1 MVLSILKANYRNF
14 GWQTWALLACYTASG
29 FVALAYE
36 VLWTKLWMIVFGVSL
51 LGVVLTVSAFL
62 GGLGLGSYLGYKT
75 RRWMIHPLR
84 TLALIEA
91 LVACYVLGMPT
102 IVQRLD
108 AIPDFSGNSSGM
120 ILSCLGIM
128 VIPAMAIGMGFSWA
142 VQALNSKKIVAILY
156 GGNTLGGVLGAL
168 APLWMIPQWGWAT
181 ALKQVAYLGLVV
193 AICLGVIS
201 FWSRQIKLAE
211 SPARLLSGGKNRISL
226 WAYAG
231 IGAAALMLEIGWT
244 RWYGTI
250 WLRTEYVLG
259 IILAIYLLGV
269 GLGSLFG
276 HDRKSLRFLR
286 LMPWIA
292 GFGVLIGIL
301 ALPYLATW
309 VEETTWKS
317 LPRYLIGQG
326 VAIALMTLPT
336 TLVLGAW
343 FSMLARLDLAEPEIL
358 YGVNAFGAVVG
369 ALLAGFW
376 LIPHG
381 GTLMVLVTGASLL
394 ILCGLVLA
402 RAWTHWEWGA
412 LVIWAGSVY
421 FILVQIKPVFW
432 LPHDLATAI
441 PVFRYEDAVVSTQ
454 VVQEPN
460 GERILLTDLQ
470 RRDASSDPT
479 AVFIQSNQGRLPLLL
494 HPNPRSVLFE
504 GLGTGIS
511 LLGTNGF
518 PNLDVTAVELS
529 KGAVQASEGWFGLVN
544 QPALSRAHIV
554 EQDARRYFAT
564 HTEHFDVIIGDLF
577 HPDLAGAGSMLSYQ
591 QWERAQ
597 AHLNEHGIFVQ
608 WIALNQFDLQDLR
621 LVFRTFLK
629 VFPDGQFFMDG
640 MHLALVGG
648 AGTPQN
654 MASQYLTHLS
664 LLTDEQR
671 SIVSAGEGPYTWLG
685 RYWGP
690 IPPSSGEL
698 QDEWHPL
705 LEFHLPWVKWSNQMS
720 LISTMNYLV
729 AERPNVMAVQLVLN
743 LPVLVQKEWRHD
755 YQATSLL
762 AQSWVSGMQGNEVQ
776 TERYQ
781 SAAMEE
787 NPHDRWAAYALSDRF
802 LSRLTVIT
810 NHGVN
815 PIPLLKHLIQLNPN
829 QPDLWLALWKIQ
841 VKSHDP
847 EAEQSRLEILKYDPF
862 NVQAKSGNPLS

>member
-1 MVLSILKANYRNF
+1 MVLSILKNNYREL
-14 GWQTWALLACYTASG
+14 GWRTWAFLLCYTASG

-51 LGVVLTVSAFL
+51 LGVVLTVSAFM
-62 GGLGLGSYLGYKT
+62 GGLGLGSFLGYKT
-75 RRWMIHPLR
+75 RRRITNPIR

-91 LVACYVLGMPT
+91 LVACYVLCMPT
-102 IVQRLD
+102 FVQNLD
-108 AIPDFSGNSSGM
+108 ERSGFSGNSAGM

-128 VIPAMAIGMGFSWA
+128 VVPAMAIGMGFAWA
-142 VQALNSKKIVAILY
+142 VQGLKSKKVVAILY

-168 APLWMIPQWGWAT
+168 APLWLIPQWGWAT
-181 ALKQVAYLGLVV
+181 ALNQVAYLGLVV
-193 AICLGVIS
+193 AVCLGIIS
-201 FWSRQIKLAE
+201 YGVCQTKIAE
-211 SPARLLSGGKNRISL
+211 SSEQSLSRDKNGIYL

-269 GLGSLFG
+269 GLGSLFVP
-276 HDRKSLRFLR
+276 RKTSFCVLRW
-286 LMPWIA
+286 MPWIA
-292 GFGVLIGIL
+292 GFGVLIGVL

-309 VEETTWKS
+309 VEDTTWKS
-317 LPRYLIGQG
+317 LSTYLIGQG
-326 VAIALMTLPT
+326 FAMAMMTLPT
-336 TLVLGAW
+336 TFVLGAW
-343 FSMLARLDLAEPEIL
+343 FPMLTRLELAEPEVL
-358 YGVNAFGAVVG
+358 YGVNALGAVIG
-369 ALLAGFW
+369 SLLAGFW

-402 RAWTHWEWGA
+402 RAWTYWEWGA
-412 LVIWAGSVY
+412 LVVWVGFVY

-432 LPHDLATAI
+432 LPHDLAKAT

-454 VVQEPN
+454 VVEQPN

-470 RRDASSDPT
+470 RRDASSEPT

-494 HPNPRSVLFE
+494 HPDPHSVLFE

-511 LLGTNGF
+511 LLGTEGF
-518 PNLDVTAVELS
+518 PHLDITAVELS
-529 KGAVQASEGWFGLVN
+529 KGAIQASAGWFGLVN

-564 HTEHFDVIIGDLF
+564 HTEHFDVIVGDLF

-597 AHLNEHGIFVQ
+597 AHLNKHGIFVQ

-621 LVFRTFLK
+621 LVFRTFLN

-654 MASQYLTHLS
+654 MASQYLSHLS
-664 LLTDEQR
+664 LLTDNEK
-671 SIVSAGEGPYTWLG
+671 SIVSAGEGWYTWLG

-690 IPPSSGEL
+690 VPPSFGEL
-698 QDEWHPL
+698 QDEWHPV
-705 LEFHLPWVKWSNQMS
+705 LEFHLPWVKWSDQMS
-720 LISTMNYLV
+720 LVNTMNYLLS
-729 AERPNVMAVQLVLN
+729 ERPNVMMVQNDLN
-743 LPVLVQKEWRHD
+743 LPVGMQKEWRHD

-762 AQSWVSGMQGNEVQ
+762 AQSWMSGMQGNEAK

-802 LSRLTVIT
+802 LAKLTAIV

-815 PIPLLKHLIQLNPN
+815 PIPLLKHLIQLNPD
-829 QPDLWLALWKIQ
+829 QPDLWFALWKIQ
-841 VKSHDP
+841 SQSHDP
-847 EAEQSRLEILKYDPF
+847 EAEQSRLKLLKYDPF
-862 NVQAKSGNPLS
+862 NSQAKSGRPLS

>member
-1 MVLSILKANYRNF
+1 MVLSILRINYRDF
-14 GWQTWALLACYTASG
+14 GWRTWALLACYTASG

-62 GGLGLGSYLGYKT
+62 GGLGLGSFLGYKT
-75 RRWMIHPLR
+75 RRLMINPLR

-91 LVACYVLGMPT
+91 MVACYVLLMPV
-102 IVQRLD
+102 IVQRVD
-108 AIPDFSGNSSGM
+108 AISGFSGNSLGM

-128 VIPAMAIGMGFSWA
+128 VLPAMAIGIGFSWA
-142 VQALNSKKIVAILY
+142 VQALQSKKIVAILY

-168 APLWMIPQWGWAT
+168 APLWLIPQWGWSS
-181 ALKQVAYLGLVV
+181 ALNQVAYLGLMV
-193 AICLGVIS
+193 ALCLGVIS
-201 FWSRQIKLAE
+201 YGAPHTKLVE
-211 SPARLLSGGKNRISL
+211 SKAKYSSPVRNKVSL

-231 IGAAALMLEIGWT
+231 IGAGALMLEIGWT
-244 RWYGTI
+244 RWYGTV

-269 GLGSLFG
+269 GLGSLLVPQRTS
-276 HDRKSLRFLR
+276 DRLLR

-317 LPRYLIGQG
+317 LSTYLIGQG
-326 VAIALMTLPT
+326 IAIAVMTLPT

-343 FSMLARLDLAEPEIL
+343 FPMLASLELAEPEIL
-358 YGVNAFGAVVG
+358 YGVNALGAVVG
-369 ALLAGFW
+369 CLLAGFW

-381 GTLMVLVTGASLL
+381 GTLMVLVIGASLL

-402 RAWTHWEWGA
+402 HSWRYWEWGA
-412 LVIWAGSVY
+412 LVIWVGFVY

-432 LPHDLATAI
+432 LPHDLATAT

-454 VVQEPN
+454 VVEQPN

-470 RRDASSDPT
+470 RRDASSDST

-511 LLGTNGF
+511 LLGTDGF
-518 PNLDVTAVELS
+518 PHLDITAVELS
-529 KGAVQASEGWFGLVN
+529 KGAVLASLGWFGPLN
-544 QPALSRAHIV
+544 QPALSRTHIV

-564 HTEHFDVIIGDLF
+564 HSEHFDVIIGDLF

-597 AHLNEHGIFVQ
+597 AHLNPHGIFVQ

-629 VFPDGQFFMDG
+629 VFPDGQIFMDG

-654 MASQYLTHLS
+654 LASQYLAHLS
-664 LLTDEQR
+664 LLTDDQK
-671 SIVSAGEGPYTWLG
+671 SIVSAGEGLYTWLG

-690 IPPSSGEL
+690 IPLSSGEV

-705 LEFHLPWVKWSNQMS
+705 LEFHLPWVKWTNQMS
-720 LISTMNYLV
+720 LVTTMDYLV
-729 AERPNVMAVQLVLN
+729 TERPNVMAVQRILN
-743 LPVLVQKEWRHD
+743 LPTGIQKEWRHD
-755 YQATSLL
+755 YEATSLL
-762 AQSWVSGMQGNEVQ
+762 AQAWVSGLQGNEGQ

-781 SAAMEE
+781 AVAMEE
-787 NPHDRWAAYALSDRF
+787 NPHDRWAAYALSDR
-802 LSRLTVIT
+802 LLAKLTVIV

-815 PIPLLKHLIQLNPN
+815 PIPLLKHLIYLNPN

-841 VKSHDP
+841 AKSHDP
-847 EAEQSRLEILKYDPF
+847 EAEQSRLQILKYDPF
-862 NVQAKSGNPLS
+862 NSEAKSGRPLS